1 MKELPD
7 ISNETQL
14 VQDWLTM
21 EVNSNVIAEK
31 HNMNNGHL
39 VAAKVRRERKTPNLT
54 INSKEELLDILEL
67 VPGKITL
74 GHWLGLSPAK
84 TGSLINKYLLPDD
97 LLTNLYVEK
106 GMSNKEIT
114 EYINHPYAPFKIVQD
129 RIKRLHLKHKEG
141 DKEAIRMKG
150 IADYLSDEERVNTRN
165 ERQFKTMKEK
175 YGVESLSPFDI
186 DDVKMNRLTWHETKY
201 VKTKE
206 QLYDLVQ
213 ANPVTGEL
221 DKLMAFLSG
230 LIAAGEFTKVN
241 SQDIA
246 NIIGVP
252 ISTINNYTTVGKL
265 VADGKVFVENYRGA
279 QNEVAKFIE
288 LLGIDKKDIKIDKRP
303 KEMNNQQLD
312 IYIPKYNFA
321 IEFNGNYWHAN
332 LGKSL
337 REPKPVSYHKDKT
350 ELARKAGINLMHI
363 WEYDWNDEIKQ
374 EIVKSQ
380 IKYHLD
386 KIDKSNRYYARKLSI
401 KSVSYVDTNVFLT
414 KNHIQGMSTS
424 SERYGLYNGD
434 ELLALMTFGKRRFD
448 NKDGWELLRFAT
460 KLNTSVAGGASKLL
474 RVFANNHKGDTL
486 ISYANN
492 DFAYSG
498 NKSLYSKLGFDFIKS
513 TEPGYKWVK
522 NSNKVLVVPR
532 YSVQPF
538 KLKAFTAGT
547 GRATFKGEVPDYQED
562 DTENSYMVRH
572 SFYKVYD
579 AGNDL
584 YEKVL

>member
-31 HNMNNGHL
+31 YNMNNGHL
-39 VAAKVRRERKTPNLT
+39 VGAKVRRERKTPNLT
-54 INSKEELLDILEL
+54 INNKKELLDILDL

-165 ERQFKTMKEK
+165 ERQLNTMKEK

-186 DDVKMNRLTWHETKY
+186 EDVKMNRLTWHETKY

-213 ANPVTGEL
+213 ANPVTGKL

-252 ISTINNYTTVGKL
+252 MSTINNYTTLGKL

-288 LLGIDKKDIKIDKRP
+288 SLGIDTKDIKIDKYP

-380 IKYHLD
+380 IKYHLG

-474 RVFANNHKGDTL
+474 KVFANKHKGDTL

-584 YEKVL
+584 YEKIL

>member
-21 EVNSNVIAEK
+21 EVNSSVIAEK
-31 HNMNNGHL
+31 YNMNNGHL
-39 VAAKVRRERKTPNLT
+39 VGAKVRRERKTPNLT

-165 ERQFKTMKEK
+165 ERQLKTMKEK

-380 IKYHLD
+380 IKYHLG

-401 KSVSYVDTNVFLT
+401 KSVSYVDTNAFLT

-584 YEKVL
+584 YEKIL

>member
-21 EVNSNVIAEK
+21 EVSSSVIAEK
-31 HNMNNGHL
+31 YNMNNGHL
-39 VAAKVRRERKTPNLT
+39 VGAKVRRERKTPNLT

-380 IKYHLD
+380 IKYHLG

-474 RVFANNHKGDTL
+474 KVFANNHKGDTL

-584 YEKVL
+584 YEKIL

>member
-31 HNMNNGHL
+31 YNMNNGHL
-39 VAAKVRRERKTPNLT
+39 VGAKVRRERKTPNLT
-54 INSKEELLDILEL
+54 INSKEELLDILDL

-165 ERQFKTMKEK
+165 ERQLKTMKEK

-303 KEMNNQQLD
+303 KEMNSQQLD

-363 WEYDWNDEIKQ
+363 WEYNWNDEIKQ

-386 KIDKSNRYYARKLSI
+386 KIDKRNRYYARKLEV
-401 KSVSYVDTNVFLT
+401 KSVSYMDATLFLT
-414 KNHIQGMSTS
+414 ENHIQGMSTS

-584 YEKVL
+584 YEKIL

>member
-31 HNMNNGHL
+31 YNMNNGHL
-39 VAAKVRRERKTPNLT
+39 VGAKVRRERKTPNLT
-54 INSKEELLDILEL
+54 INSKEELLDILDL

-165 ERQFKTMKEK
+165 ERQLKTMKEK

-213 ANPVTGEL
+213 ANPVTGKL

-265 VADGKVFVENYRGA
+265 AADGKVFVENYRGA

-288 LLGIDKKDIKIDKRP
+288 LLGIDKKDIKIDKYP

-380 IKYHLD
+380 IKYHLG
-386 KIDKSNRYYARKLSI
+386 KIDKNNRYYARKLSI

-448 NKDGWELLRFAT
+448 DKDGWELLRFAT
-460 KLNTSVAGGASKLL
+460 KINTSVAGGASKLL
-474 RVFANNHKGDTL
+474 KVFANNHKGDTL

-492 DFAYSG
+492 DFAYTGS
-498 NKSLYSKLGFDFIKS
+498 KSLYSKLGFDFIKS

>member
-7 ISNETQL
+7 ISNETQI

-21 EVNSNVIAEK
+21 EVNSNIIAEK
-31 HNMNNGHL
+31 YNMNNGHL
-39 VAAKVRRERKTPNLT
+39 VGAKVRRERKTPNIT
-54 INSKEELLDILEL
+54 INSKEELLDMLEL

-150 IADYLSDEERVNTRN
+150 IADYLNNEERINTRN
-165 ERQFKTMKEK
+165 ERQLKTMKEK

-213 ANPVTGEL
+213 ANPVTGKL

-246 NIIGVP
+246 NIIGVSM
-252 ISTINNYTTVGKL
+252 STINNYTTLGKL

-288 LLGIDKKDIKIDKRP
+288 SLGIDKKDIKIDKYP
-303 KEMNNQQLD
+303 KEMNKQQLD
-312 IYIPKYNFA
+312 IYIPEYNFA
-321 IEFNGNYWHAN
+321 IEFNGNFWHAN

-380 IKYHLD
+380 IKYHLG

-460 KLNTSVAGGASKLL
+460 KKNTSVAGGASKLL
-474 RVFANNHKGDTL
+474 KVFANKHKGDTL

-498 NKSLYSKLGFDFIKS
+498 NESLYSKLGFAFIKS

-584 YEKVL
+584 YEKIL

>member
-31 HNMNNGHL
+31 YNMNNGHL
-39 VAAKVRRERKTPNLT
+39 VGAKVRRERKTPNLT
-54 INSKEELLDILEL
+54 INSKEELLDILDL

-165 ERQFKTMKEK
+165 ERQLKTMKEK

-213 ANPVTGEL
+213 ANPVTGKL

-252 ISTINNYTTVGKL
+252 MSTINNYTTLGKL

-288 LLGIDKKDIKIDKRP
+288 SLGIDTKDIKIDKYP

-312 IYIPKYNFA
+312 IYIPEYNFA
-321 IEFNGNYWHAN
+321 IEFNGNFWHAN

-380 IKYHLD
+380 IKYHLG

-434 ELLALMTFGKRRFD
+434 ELLSLMTFGKRRFD

-460 KLNTSVAGGASKLL
+460 KINTSVAGGASKLL
-474 RVFANNHKGDTL
+474 KVFANKHKGDTL

-492 DFAYSG
+492 DFAYTGS
-498 NKSLYSKLGFDFIKS
+498 KSLYSKLGFDFIKS

>member
-21 EVNSNVIAEK
+21 EVNSSVIAEK
-31 HNMNNGHL
+31 YNMNNGHL
-39 VAAKVRRERKTPNLT
+39 VGAKVRRERKTPNLT

-380 IKYHLD
+380 IKYHLG

-401 KSVSYVDTNVFLT
+401 KSVSYVDTNAFLT

-584 YEKVL
+584 YEKIL

>member
-31 HNMNNGHL
+31 YNMNNGHL
-39 VAAKVRRERKTPNLT
+39 VGAKVRRERKTPNLT
-54 INSKEELLDILEL
+54 INSKEELLDILDL

-165 ERQFKTMKEK
+165 ERQLKTMKEK
-175 YGVESLSPFDI
+175 YGVDSLSPFDI
-186 DDVKMNRLTWHETKY
+186 EDVKMNRLTWHETKY

-213 ANPVTGEL
+213 ANPVTGKL

-246 NIIGVP
+246 NIIGVRM
-252 ISTINNYTTVGKL
+252 STINNYTTLGKL

-288 LLGIDKKDIKIDKRP
+288 SLGIDTKDIKIDKYP

-312 IYIPKYNFA
+312 IYIPEYNFA
-321 IEFNGNYWHAN
+321 IEFNGNFWHAN

-380 IKYHLD
+380 IKYHLG

-584 YEKVL
+584 YEKIL

>member
-21 EVNSNVIAEK
+21 EVNSNIIAEK
-31 HNMNNGHL
+31 YNMNNGHL
-39 VAAKVRRERKTPNLT
+39 VGAKVRRERKTPNIT
-54 INSKEELLDILEL
+54 INSKEELLDMLEL

-150 IADYLSDEERVNTRN
+150 IADYLSDAERVNTRN
-165 ERQFKTMKEK
+165 ERQLKTMKEK
-175 YGVESLSPFDI
+175 YGVDSLSPFDI
-186 DDVKMNRLTWHETKY
+186 DDVKMNRLNWHETKY

-213 ANPVTGEL
+213 ANPVTGKL

-246 NIIGVP
+246 NIIGVSM
-252 ISTINNYTTVGKL
+252 STINNYTTLGKL

-288 LLGIDKKDIKIDKRP
+288 SLGIDTKDIKIDKYP

-312 IYIPKYNFA
+312 IYIPEYNFA
-321 IEFNGNYWHAN
+321 IEFNGNFWHAN

-380 IKYHLD
+380 IKYHLG
-386 KIDKSNRYYARKLSI
+386 KIDKNNRYYARKLSI

-414 KNHIQGMSTS
+414 ENHIQGMSTS

-474 RVFANNHKGDTL
+474 KVFANKHKGDTL

-579 AGNDL
+579 ASNDL
-584 YEKVL
+584 YEKIL

>member
-31 HNMNNGHL
+31 YNMNNGHL
-39 VAAKVRRERKTPNLT
+39 VGAKVRRERKAPNLT
-54 INSKEELLDILEL
+54 INSKEELLDILDL

-129 RIKRLHLKHKEG
+129 RIKKLHLKHKEG

-165 ERQFKTMKEK
+165 ERQLKTMKEK

-186 DDVKMNRLTWHETKY
+186 EDVKMNRLTWHETKY

-213 ANPVTGEL
+213 ANPVTGKL

-230 LIAAGEFTKVN
+230 LVAAGEFTKVN

-288 LLGIDKKDIKIDKRP
+288 SLGIDTKDIKIDKYP

-312 IYIPKYNFA
+312 IYIPEYNFA
-321 IEFNGNYWHAN
+321 IEFNGNFWHAN

-380 IKYHLD
+380 IKYHLG

-474 RVFANNHKGDTL
+474 KVFADNHKGDTL

>member
-572 SFYKVYD
+572 SFYKVSD

>member
-21 EVNSNVIAEK
+21 EVNSSVIAEK
-31 HNMNNGHL
+31 YNMNNGHL
-39 VAAKVRRERKTPNLT
+39 VGAKVRRERKTPNLT

-165 ERQFKTMKEK
+165 ERQLKTMKEK

-265 VADGKVFVENYRGA
+265 VADGKVFVENYRGT

-350 ELARKAGINLMHI
+350 ELARKAGVNLMHI

-380 IKYHLD
+380 IKYHLG

-401 KSVSYVDTNVFLT
+401 KSVSYVDTNAFLT

-584 YEKVL
+584 YEKIL

>member
-21 EVNSNVIAEK
+21 EVNSSVIAEK
-31 HNMNNGHL
+31 YNMNNGHL
-39 VAAKVRRERKTPNLT
+39 VGAKVRRERKTPNLT

-265 VADGKVFVENYRGA
+265 VADGKIFVENYRGA

-380 IKYHLD
+380 IKYHLG

-474 RVFANNHKGDTL
+474 KVFANNHKGDTL

-584 YEKVL
+584 YEKIL

>member
-31 HNMNNGHL
+31 YNMNNGHL
-39 VAAKVRRERKTPNLT
+39 VGAKVRRERKTPNLT

-380 IKYHLD
+380 IKYHLG

-401 KSVSYVDTNVFLT
+401 KSVSYVDTNAFLT

-474 RVFANNHKGDTL
+474 KVFANNHKGDTL

-584 YEKVL
+584 YEKIL

>member
-21 EVNSNVIAEK
+21 EVNSSVIAEK
-31 HNMNNGHL
+31 YNMNNGHL
-39 VAAKVRRERKTPNLT
+39 VGAKVRRERKTPNLT

-380 IKYHLD
+380 IKYHLG

-401 KSVSYVDTNVFLT
+401 KSVSYVDTNAFLT

-474 RVFANNHKGDTL
+474 KVFANNHKGDTL

>member
-21 EVNSNVIAEK
+21 EVNSSVIAEK
-31 HNMNNGHL
+31 YNMNNGHL
-39 VAAKVRRERKTPNLT
+39 VGAKVRRERKTPNLT

-380 IKYHLD
+380 IKYHLG
-386 KIDKSNRYYARKLSI
+386 KINKSNRYYARKLSI
-401 KSVSYVDTNVFLT
+401 KSVSYVDTNAFLT

-474 RVFANNHKGDTL
+474 KVFANNHKGDTL

-547 GRATFKGEVPDYQED
+547 GRATFKGEVPDYQEN

>member
-31 HNMNNGHL
+31 YNMNNGHL
-39 VAAKVRRERKTPNLT
+39 VGAKVRRERKTPNLT

-380 IKYHLD
+380 IKYHLG

-448 NKDGWELLRFAT
+448 DKDGWELLRFAT

-474 RVFANNHKGDTL
+474 KVFANNHKGDTL

-584 YEKVL
+584 YEKIL

>member
-31 HNMNNGHL
+31 YNMNNGHL
-39 VAAKVRRERKTPNLT
+39 VGAKVRRERKTPNLT

-165 ERQFKTMKEK
+165 ERQLKTMKEK

-380 IKYHLD
+380 IKYHLG

-401 KSVSYVDTNVFLT
+401 KSVSYVDTNTFLT

-448 NKDGWELLRFAT
+448 DKDGWELLRFAT

-474 RVFANNHKGDTL
+474 KVFANKHKGDTL

-584 YEKVL
+584 YEKIL